1 MKLRNLNMF
10 IITAIIMLNVSVF
23 GQMANYKSLYIYNF
37 IKRIEWP
44 KTESDPNNFYLVVY
58 GDTETANSLEQIA
71 LTKKAENRDIIV
83 LQIDE
88 ISDIEFA
95 DLILVGYSKR
105 KELEEL
111 VQLIHLSPVLLV
123 ADYKNAEKSDINLI
137 ETDDGLEFI
146 IRPELIRSKG
156 LKISDSLILLGKQED
171 D

>member
-1 MKLRNLNMF
+1 
-10 IITAIIMLNVSVF
+10 
-23 GQMANYKSLYIYNF
+23 
-37 IKRIEWP
+37 
-44 KTESDPNNFYLVVY
+44 VVY

-71 LTKKAENRDIIV
+71 LTKKAENRDIIL